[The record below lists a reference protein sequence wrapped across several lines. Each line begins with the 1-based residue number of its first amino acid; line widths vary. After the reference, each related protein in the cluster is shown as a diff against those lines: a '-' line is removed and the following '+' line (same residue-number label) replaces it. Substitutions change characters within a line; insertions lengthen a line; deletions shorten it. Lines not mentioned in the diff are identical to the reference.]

1 MIGVVAVIR
10 VKEGREAELEA
21 SFATLTADVKANEP
35 GAHVYQ
41 LTRSRSEPRTYK
53 VLEMYADEAALEAHR
68 TSEHYKAGGR
78 RLRDVAEAPPEVELL
93 DAVI

>member
-10 VKEGREAELEA
+10 VKEGREADFEQGFREM
-21 SFATLTADVKANEP
+21 TAQVKANEP
-35 GAHVYQ
+35 ANRMYQ

-53 VLEMYADEAALEAHR
+53 VLELYDDEAALEAHQK
-68 TSEHYKAGGR
+68 SEHYKAGGL
-78 RLRDVAEAPPEVELL
+78 RLRDVAAGPPEVELL